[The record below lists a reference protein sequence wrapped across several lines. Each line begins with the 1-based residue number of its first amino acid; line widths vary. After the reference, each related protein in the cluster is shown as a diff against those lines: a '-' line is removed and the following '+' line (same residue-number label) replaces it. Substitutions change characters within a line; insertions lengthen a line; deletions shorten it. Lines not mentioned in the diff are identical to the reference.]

1 MSAIEILSMSYRSGA
16 PDATRFPDL
25 ESCVMGLPLA
35 YATGADEF
43 WVHGE
48 GEAHHRTYSVA
59 QVELALSRNP
69 HMAALQ
75 GLGNVDP
82 EHGWNF
88 MPGRNILFK

>member
-1 MSAIEILSMSYRSGA
+1 MPYLKGA
-16 PDATRFPDL
+16 SDTTRFPDL
-25 ESCVMGLPLA
+25 ESCCMALPLA

-43 WVHGE
+43 WVRSDGE
-48 GEAHHRTYSVA
+48 NHHRTYTIN
-59 QVELALSRNP
+59 QVEEGLRNNP